1 MAFSHLALA
10 TSDLEAT
17 HRFYTEAMG
26 FTLVHV
32 EGAPTDVPPGW
43 LRHVFYD
50 TGDGSLI
57 AFVQLH
63 DERFADID
71 ASISRGLG
79 LPSWVNHIAFDAA
92 DDAALDDALQRL
104 LSCGHDVVRME
115 HTHGRSIY
123 AEDPNGNTVEWAY
136 RDALLGRRAGTCT
149 CATTAT

>member
-1 MAFSHLALA
+1 MTFSHIALA

-17 HRFYTEAMG
+17 HRFYTEAIG

-43 LRHVFYD
+43 LRHAFYD

-57 AFVQLH
+57 AFMQLH

-79 LPSWVNHIAFDAA
+79 LPSWVNHGGRKGQETMTMVMSSLVFPPRT
-92 DDAALDDALQRL
+92 AL
-104 LSCGHDVVRME
+104 STGESWVP
-115 HTHGRSIY
+115 GR
-123 AEDPNGNTVEWAY
+123 
-136 RDALLGRRAGTCT
+136 
-149 CATTAT
+149 